1 MGEQKGKGD
10 ADRPGHWRRPSLS
23 LWKAATLTALVAL
36 ALVTGC
42 APPSVRAALETIER
56 IDRGTY
62 GAIGAASHRGIEL
75 PKLVND
81 PTLEDYLKYA
91 AVNNPGL
98 RAAFEKWRAALER
111 VPQVTALPEPKLMF
125 ACFIERVET
134 RVGPQRYR
142 VGVSQMFPW
151 FGKLS
156 LRGDVALAE
165 AKAAYQRAEAV
176 RLKLAFDVQDPYYE
190 LYYLG
195 QAIAITKE
203 NMGLLKY
210 IEAVARARYRTAG
223 GDYSHVVRV
232 QVELGKLDD
241 QLRTMEHLKA
251 PIAARLNAALN
262 RPSSASVPFPKAIAQ
277 ERLQPNDKEILTWL
291 RDASP
296 KLRELAAEIA
306 RQQAAIDLARK
317 NYYPDF
323 TLGLSYIDTGSARMP
338 TSDSGKDPIVAEV
351 GLTLPIWYGK
361 YRAAEREAAAR
372 LRGARDSLDDRYNA
386 LSAQAELGLFKFRD
400 AGRKIELFRD
410 TLVPKAKQSLQAT
423 QTAYKAG
430 KASIIDL
437 IDAQRIL
444 LAFRL
449 EHQRA
454 LANHAQRLAEL
465 EKLVGRELPRITVK
479 PEAPPKV
486 PDKDAK
492 GVH

>member
-1 MGEQKGKGD
+1 M
-10 ADRPGHWRRPSLS
+10 S
-23 LWKAATLTALVAL
+23 LWQAALAALVAF
-36 ALVTGC
+36 AFVAGC
-42 APPSVRAALETIER
+42 APPSVRTALDTIER
-56 IDRGTY
+56 MDRGAY

-75 PKLVND
+75 PKLAND

-125 ACFIERVET
+125 GYFIERVET

-165 AKAAYQRAEAV
+165 AKAAYERAEAV
-176 RLKLAFDVQDPYYE
+176 RLKLVLDVQDPYYE

-203 NMGLLKY
+203 NMELLKY
-210 IEAVARARYRTAG
+210 IETVARARYRTGA

-241 QLRTMEHLKA
+241 QLRTLVDLKV
-251 PIAARLNAALN
+251 PIVAKLNAALN

-277 ERLQPNDKEILTWL
+277 ERLQPNDKEILAWL
-291 RDASP
+291 HEASP
-296 KLRELAAEIA
+296 KLRELAAEIT

-338 TSDSGKDPIVAEV
+338 TSGSGRDPVVAEV

-372 LRGARDSLDDRYNA
+372 LRGARDSLDDRYNTLA
-386 LSAQAELGLFKFRD
+386 AQVELALFKFRD
-400 AGRKIELFRD
+400 AERKIELFRD

-430 KASIIDL
+430 KASLTDL
-437 IDAQRIL
+437 IDAERIL

-454 LANHAQRLAEL
+454 LANHAQRLAGL
-465 EKLVGRELPRITVK
+465 EKLVGRELPRSTVK

-486 PDKDAK
+486 PEKGAK
-492 GVH
+492 EESQ